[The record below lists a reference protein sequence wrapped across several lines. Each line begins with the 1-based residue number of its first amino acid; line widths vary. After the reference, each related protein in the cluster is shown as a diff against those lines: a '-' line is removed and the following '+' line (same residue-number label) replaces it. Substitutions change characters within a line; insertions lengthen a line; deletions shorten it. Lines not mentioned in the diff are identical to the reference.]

1 MIICALRNDKGE
13 YVSMSGDKTTK
24 WLEASK
30 FDESQVESRLKY
42 TNPEFKL
49 VTFEVKEVTN

>member
-1 MIICALRNDKGE
+1 MRIYALRNDEGE

-42 TNPEFKL
+42 INPEFKL
-49 VTFEVKEVTN
+49 VAFEVNEITQ